1 VPIAAYGGVVIIDR
15 SRCTAVHA
23 PGGRVAIIAG
33 AARRGP
39 NSLVHAPAERPTAQC
54 G

>member
-15 SRCTAVHA
+15 SRCTAVH
-23 PGGRVAIIAG
+23 RVAIIAG